1 MKRALTLFT
10 GMALALSS
18 VAATL
23 NPIQLLNPSGSSA
36 GQAIVSSGPGSA
48 PAWGSIAPS
57 GLSPQGANTVLG
69 NGAASTATP
78 TALAVP
84 SCSAATNALL
94 WTNGAGFSCNASI
107 NAATLNGATFA
118 APGAIGGTTA
128 GSGAFTS
135 LSASGTVSGA
145 GFSTYLASPP
155 AIGGTAPNA
164 GAFTALTANAT
175 SLGGANVLI
184 LTNTTAGTGAQIRM
198 VGDGATTPT
207 KTVRALGGNF
217 QIINDAYSAAI
228 LSLTDG
234 GSLTTTGGINGTSV
248 GMGTPAAGAF
258 TSLSASSNAKVIAG
272 NAGGQTVASA
282 SATVVTTWTASVNTG
297 TAFNTSTGV
306 FTAPAAGQY
315 LVSATIG
322 LSGPTWAAGNIV
334 QVVINKNGSTYKI
347 GTTTLQAS
355 GSGNLIVAT
364 VTSLVDL
371 AASDTVSISAFH
383 NGTGSATTS
392 ASLGATGNHLSIV
405 RIP

>member
-1 MKRALTLFT
+1 
-10 GMALALSS
+10 
-18 VAATL
+18 
-23 NPIQLLNPSGSSA
+23 
-36 GQAIVSSGPGSA
+36 
-48 PAWGSIAPS
+48 
-57 GLSPQGANTVLG
+57 
-69 NGAASTATP
+69 
-78 TALAVP
+78 
-84 SCSAATNALL
+84 
-94 WTNGAGFSCNASI
+94 
-107 NAATLNGATFA
+107 
-118 APGAIGGTTA
+118 
-128 GSGAFTS
+128 
-135 LSASGTVSGA
+135 
-145 GFSTYLASPP
+145 
-155 AIGGTAPNA
+155 
-164 GAFTALTANAT
+164 
-175 SLGGANVLI
+175 
-184 LTNTTAGTGAQIRM
+184 M